1 MEKYPRKDSE
11 DKDWNV
17 IPDGLNVLEFGS
29 EEAVEIVLDDE
40 DAEEVGVAVSAK
52 NVPGK
57 CGEAEGGDGDGM
69 KAAEGVAPAFGEDGP
84 EKDCAAGQNYC
95 GRTFG
100 ESGEAKKKAEE
111 EGGKGG

>member
-29 EEAVEIVLDDE
+29 EEAVEILLDDE
-40 DAEEVGVAVSAK
+40 DAEEVGVAAGAK
-52 NVPGK
+52 DVPGK
-57 CGEAEGGDGDGM
+57 GGEAETGDGDWV
-69 KAAEGVAPAFGEDGP
+69 KAAKGVTPAFCKDRPENDRTAGE
-84 EKDCAAGQNYC
+84 NYC

-100 ESGEAKKKAEE
+100 ESGEAKKKPEE
-111 EGGKGG
+111 EG